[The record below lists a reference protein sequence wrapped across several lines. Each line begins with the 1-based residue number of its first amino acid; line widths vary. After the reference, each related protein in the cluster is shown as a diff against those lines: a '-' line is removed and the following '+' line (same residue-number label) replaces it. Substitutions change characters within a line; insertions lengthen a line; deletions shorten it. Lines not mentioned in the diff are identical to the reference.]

1 MLGMWRN
8 KKNTIYKREKNEKEK
23 KILNP
28 TPSKKEL
35 MNRSLSTI
43 TINIGKSGVKESVIE
58 EIKRQ
63 LKARE
68 VVKIRFSKA
77 ISLDKKKNIDNIME
91 KTNSKLIDLRGNV
104 AVIFKKKR

>member
-1 MLGMWRN
+1 
-8 KKNTIYKREKNEKEK
+8 
-23 KILNP
+23 
-28 TPSKKEL
+28 

-43 TINIGKSGVKESVIE
+43 TINIGKSGVKESVVE
-58 EIKRQ
+58 EINRQ

>member
-1 MLGMWRN
+1 MDRHEEYHTLKR
-8 KKNTIYKREKNEKEK
+8 KKREGERK
-23 KILNP
+23 LST

-43 TINIGKSGVKESVIE
+43 TITIGKSGLQESMIQ

-63 LKARE
+63 LKDRE

-77 ISLDKKKNIDNIME
+77 MSIDKKNYINHILE
-91 KTNSKLIDLRGNV
+91 RTNSKLIDLRGNV
-104 AVIFKKKR
+104 AVLFKKKR